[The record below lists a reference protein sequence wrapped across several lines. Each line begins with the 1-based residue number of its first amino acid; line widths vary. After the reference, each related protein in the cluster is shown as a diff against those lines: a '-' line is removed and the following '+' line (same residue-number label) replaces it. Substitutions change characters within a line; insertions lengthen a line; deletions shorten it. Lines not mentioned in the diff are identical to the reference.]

1 MSSDKLSSQSSR
13 RSPPDCKFE
22 KALQLAQARLYRD
35 ARTPA
40 MRLEHE
46 LLCRERE
53 AFHEAKESSRQEWLE
68 NMSIQ
73 RAEEYEERM
82 NVIRSRRDTAQSC
95 IRSQHEQ
102 LLADA
107 EAKKLAEEEREAA
120 LVQLRADEEA
130 LRKEAANAKAAKIAA
145 TLANEKALLHQRVHT
160 HQKQQDDTLQR
171 RANMEAQ
178 LARERSESAQ
188 RRRLREGAASAR
200 VRSASQQHQDHL
212 RRKEES
218 FNQKIQ
224 QVEDEK
230 MRRQLIMEQIR
241 MLNLE
246 RHQKVSQFN
255 ELAWQASVRN
265 DDSFLRQELEA
276 LVPRLTS
283 APTSPR
289 STNVSFC
296 SHFSTAMS
304 TPRKTRPLSPRVVN
318 SGKVQTPRAKALQ
331 IRRANAGA
339 YSQNSSRASLSTDG
353 VAASPTGRKLA
364 SGPACSTI
372 SLVSTRP
379 SLQASCADLDTT
391 ERVAGG

>member
-1 MSSDKLSSQSSR
+1 MSSDKSSSHSSR

-22 KALQLAQARLYRD
+22 KALQLAQARLYKD

-40 MRLEHE
+40 LRLEHE
-46 LLCRERE
+46 LFCRERQ
-53 AFHEAKESSRQEWLE
+53 AFHEAKESSRQEWLD
-68 NMSIQ
+68 NFSIQ
-73 RAEEYEERM
+73 RAEEYEECM
-82 NVIRSRRDTAQSC
+82 NVIRSRRETAQSC
-95 IRSQHEQ
+95 IRSQQEQ

-107 EAKKLAEEEREAA
+107 ESKRLAEEEREAA
-120 LVQLRADEEA
+120 LAQLRDDEEA
-130 LRKEAANAKAAKIAA
+130 LRKESADAKASKIAS
-145 TLANEKALLHQRVHT
+145 TLANEKALLHKRVNS
-160 HQKQQDDTLQR
+160 HQKQQDDTAQR
-171 RANMEAQ
+171 RANAEAL

-188 RRRLREGAASAR
+188 RRRLRDEAASAR

-218 FNQKIQ
+218 FNRKIQ
-224 QVEDEK
+224 QIEDEK
-230 MRRQLIMEQIR
+230 MRRQLIMEQIQ
-241 MLNLE
+241 MLNQE
-246 RHQKVSQFN
+246 RHQKVSQVK
-255 ELAWQASVRN
+255 ELAWQASVKN

-296 SHFSTAMS
+296 SHLSIAS
-304 TPRKTRPLSPRVVN
+304 TPRKTRPLSPRVVPC
-318 SGKVQTPRAKALQ
+318 SKVQTPRAKASQ
-331 IRRANAGA
+331 IRRAIAGA
-339 YSQNSSRASLSTDG
+339 YSQNSSSASFSTDG

-364 SGPACSTI
+364 GGPACSTI

-379 SLQASCADLDTT
+379 SPQASCADLETT